1 MIKKLFLLF
10 IFLISSIAFSQEK
23 SIDKL
28 MAYPNPFS
36 NATKISFDSSNNQNI
51 LISIKN
57 VLGNTVFLKQVE
69 AREGKN
75 TITFNRN
82 DLRSGM
88 YIYAIQSNT
97 DFISKRFVIR

>member
-1 MIKKLFLLF
+1 MIKKLLLLF
-10 IFLISSIAFSQEK
+10 IFLISSIVFSQEK

-28 MAYPNPFS
+28 MAHPNPFS
-36 NATKISFDSSNNQNI
+36 NATLISFESSNDQNI

-57 VLGNTVFLKQVE
+57 ILGNTVFSKQIE

-75 TITFNRN
+75 TIPFNRN

-97 DFISKRFVIR
+97 DFISKRFVIK